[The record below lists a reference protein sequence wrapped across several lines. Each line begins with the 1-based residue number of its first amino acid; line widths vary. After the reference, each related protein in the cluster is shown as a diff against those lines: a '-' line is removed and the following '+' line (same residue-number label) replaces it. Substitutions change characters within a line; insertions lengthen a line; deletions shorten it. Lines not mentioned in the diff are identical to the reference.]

1 MKRSL
6 YVLLSL
12 FVLAGMVLAACG
24 GGATA
29 TQAPA
34 APAKPTKAPEPT
46 QAPQQPTEAP
56 AEEPAPPADVP
67 VATFDGKSLIV
78 PAEECNGDYTG
89 LFQAIE
95 AVDDYTVKFTLCRPD
110 PAFLSKIAFSPFA
123 IYPSEWLEA
132 TAGDG
137 KRTSEG
143 LEKPIGTGPYKISEW
158 KRGESVNFTAFDG
171 YWGEQPFAKT
181 LVLRWQSEAA
191 ARLLELQAGTVDGI
205 DNVGPPDFDV
215 VAADPN
221 LTLVEREALNIF
233 YIGMTNT
240 FKPWDD
246 VRVRQAIAYG
256 IDRQRIV
263 DNFYPAG
270 SEVASHF
277 TPCSI
282 PNGCVGDEWYEFN
295 PEKGRQLL
303 AEAGFPNGFA
313 TKIYYRDVVR
323 GYLPQVSNVAQDVQA
338 QLKANLNIDAEI
350 VVMESGAFIEAST
363 TGKLDGLYFLG
374 WGADYPHIT
383 NFLDFH
389 FGAANPQFGNPFPEI
404 YEKLTQGA
412 QIADPKQ
419 AEPIYIEA
427 NNAIRELVPM
437 VAVAHGGS
445 ATAYRADVTNPQAS
459 PLTNE
464 QFALSNP
471 GGRDVFVFMQ
481 NAEPISLFCA
491 DETDGESLRACD
503 QVMEALYGYE
513 VNGTAVV
520 PMLAEVCEPNADL
533 TVWTCTLRQGVKF
546 HDGSDFTSAD
556 VVATFNMGLN
566 IASPTHVGNTG
577 VWEYYD
583 YLWGLMKKPGQ

>member
-1 MKRSL
+1 MKRNL
-6 YVLLSL
+6 VLLFSL
-12 FVLAGMVLAACG
+12 LVVASMLLAACG
-24 GGATA
+24 GGSAGSTDSGATGGS
-29 TQAPA
+29 QDSGPFVPKKLEA
-34 APAKPTKAPEPT
+34 ADCDSTGIIKS
-46 QAPQQPTEAP
+46 
-56 AEEPAPPADVP
+56 V
-67 VATFDGKSLIV
+67 VATD
-78 PAEECNGDYTG
+78 
-89 LFQAIE
+89 Q
-95 AVDDYTVKFTLCRPD
+95 YTVTFTLCQPD

-123 IYPSEWLEA
+123 IYPEEWLER
-132 TAGDG
+132 TAGETS
-137 KRTSEG
+137 RTSEG
-143 LEKPIGTGPYKISEW
+143 LEKPVGTGPYKISEW

-171 YWGEQPFAKT
+171 YWGEKPFAKT

-205 DNVGPPDFDV
+205 DNVGPADFGV

-246 VRVRQAIAYG
+246 VRVRKAIAYG

-282 PNGCVGDEWYEFN
+282 PNGCVGDPWYEFN
-295 PEKGRQLL
+295 PEEGRKLL
-303 AEAGFPNGFA
+303 AEAGYPDGFQ

-323 GYLPQVSNVAQDVQA
+323 GYLPQVANVAQDVQA
-338 QLKANLNIDAEI
+338 QLKENLNIDAEI

-389 FGAANPQFGNPFPEI
+389 FGATNPQFGTPFPEI
-404 YEKLTQGA
+404 YEKLNQGA

-419 AEPIYIEA
+419 AEPIYVAA

-437 VAVAHGGS
+437 IAVAHGGS
-445 ATAYRADVTNPQAS
+445 GTAYRADVTNPQAS

-464 QFALSNP
+464 QFAVSNP

-520 PMLAEVCEPNADL
+520 PMLAEACTPNADL

-546 HDGSDFTSAD
+546 HDGTGFDAND
-556 VVATFNMGLN
+556 VVATFTMGLD
-566 IASPTHVGNTG
+566 ASSPLHKGNTNT
-577 VWEYYD
+577 WEYYD
-583 YLWGLMKKPGQ
+583 YLWGLMNVPASE